1 MSRCAAC
8 GRPLRRPSPSGLGP
22 VCARRLQPAP
32 ARPHSIRATEPPA
45 EPIPGQTELP
55 LQPFQPTLGSL

>member
-8 GRPLRRPSPSGLGP
+8 GRPLRRPSPTGLGP
-22 VCARRLQPAP
+22 VCARRLQPTTRRPAIRTPDAP
-32 ARPHSIRATEPPA
+32 P

-55 LQPFQPTLGSL
+55 LIPFQPTLGSL